1 MKMNKLLS
9 YIALPALLL
18 VSCNKVLELDEV
30 EAGFAAKG
38 ALPEVS
44 IDPST
49 IEVDEYAQTVTVDVT
64 FSGVTADMDSLELGL
79 LSGQDAGFTESSVA
93 LLETPADGT
102 YSMTV
107 HVAAGVTNYVK
118 AMAAT
123 TDGAVYSDRITV
135 DVPDIPWYYKIAD
148 EYVGTFAPDAN
159 LASQGA
165 PSYENHVVRVEL
177 SDDYTT
183 ATFYDIDPYI
193 MEAAGTDYVSG
204 RMNYIT
210 GELDL
215 DSRTVTFT
223 VAGYGVDPNFEPYV
237 LAPIESYSEDGYGI
251 GQSFVITF
259 SEDAGE
265 FTMPWYAVLDNEAQN
280 LPFVYSED
288 GITLSAN

>member
-1 MKMNKLLS
+1 
-9 YIALPALLL
+9 
-18 VSCNKVLELDEV
+18 
-30 EAGFAAKG
+30 
-38 ALPEVS
+38 
-44 IDPST
+44 
-49 IEVDEYAQTVTVDVT
+49 
-64 FSGVTADMDSLELGL
+64 
-79 LSGQDAGFTESSVA
+79 
-93 LLETPADGT
+93 
-102 YSMTV
+102 
-107 HVAAGVTNYVK
+107 
-118 AMAAT
+118 
-123 TDGAVYSDRITV
+123 
-135 DVPDIPWYYKIAD
+135 
-148 EYVGTFAPDAN
+148 
-159 LASQGA
+159 
-165 PSYENHVVRVEL
+165 
-177 SDDYTT
+177 
-183 ATFYDIDPYI
+183 